1 MKKDIILSGVGGQGI
16 LSIATV
22 IGKAALKDG
31 LYMKQA
37 EVHGMSQRGG
47 DVQSNLRISD
57 QPIASD
63 LIPSGKCDLIIS
75 LEPMEGLRYLPYLS
89 PEGWLVTNETPFVN
103 IPNYPAQE
111 DVLAEIGKLP
121 HKVVLNVDKVAKEVG
136 SARVANIVLLGA
148 TIPFLGIDYQKIQ
161 DSIREI
167 FQRKGEAIVDM
178 NLQALDDIRKIPF
191 TTKTDMRAYYP
202 FGLVAGNMQRDGVR
216 IHSSSG
222 TTGNPTVIVHSQHDL
237 DSWANLVARCLYMV
251 GIRKTDVFQNSS
263 GYGMFTG
270 GLGFQYG
277 AERLGALTVPAAAGN
292 SKRQIK
298 FINDF
303 KTTALHAIPSYAI
316 RLAEVFQEEGLDPTG
331 TTLKTLVIG
340 AEPHTDEQRRKI
352 ERMLGVKAYNSF
364 GMTEMNGPGV
374 AFECTE
380 QNGMHFWEDCY
391 FVEIIDPETG
401 EPVPE
406 GEIGELVLTTLD
418 REMMP
423 LLRYRTRDLT
433 RILPGKCPCGR
444 THLRID
450 RIKGRSDDMFIIKGV
465 NIFPMQVE
473 KILVQFPQLGSNYL
487 ITLETV
493 NNQDEMIVEVELSD
507 LSTDNYIELERI
519 RKEITR
525 QLKDEILVTPKL
537 KLVKK
542 GSLPQSE
549 GKAVRVKDLRNNI

>member
-1 MKKDIILSGVGGQGI
+1 MNTTYWEEDIETMSREKLNELQLQRLRKTV
-16 LSIATV
+16 SIA
-22 IGKAALKDG
+22 ANA
-31 LYMKQA
+31 
-37 EVHGMSQRGG
+37 
-47 DVQSNLRISD
+47 
-57 QPIASD
+57 
-63 LIPSGKCDLIIS
+63 
-75 LEPMEGLRYLPYLS
+75 PY
-89 PEGWLVTNETPFVN
+89 
-103 IPNYPAQE
+103 
-111 DVLAEIGKLP
+111 
-121 HKVVLNVDKVAKEVG
+121 
-136 SARVANIVLLGA
+136 
-148 TIPFLGIDYQKIQ
+148 YQKVFKEHGITAQSIQ
-161 DSIREI
+161 T
-167 FQRKGEAIVDM
+167 
-178 NLQALDDIRKIPF
+178 LDDIWKIPF

>member
-1 MKKDIILSGVGGQGI
+1 MNTKYWEEEIETMSRKKLQELQLQRLKKTINIAANAPYYKKVFQEHGI
-16 LSIATV
+16 TPESI
-22 IGKAALKDG
+22 
-31 LYMKQA
+31 
-37 EVHGMSQRGG
+37 
-47 DVQSNLRISD
+47 QS
-57 QPIASD
+57 
-63 LIPSGKCDLIIS
+63 
-75 LEPMEGLRYLPYLS
+75 
-89 PEGWLVTNETPFVN
+89 
-103 IPNYPAQE
+103 
-111 DVLAEIGKLP
+111 
-121 HKVVLNVDKVAKEVG
+121 
-136 SARVANIVLLGA
+136 
-148 TIPFLGIDYQKIQ
+148 
-161 DSIREI
+161 
-167 FQRKGEAIVDM
+167 
-178 NLQALDDIRKIPF
+178 LDDIRKLPF
-191 TTKTDMRAYYP
+191 TTKADMRANYP
-202 FGLVAGNMQRDGVR
+202 FGLVAGNMKEDGVR

-222 TTGNPTVIVHSQHDL
+222 TTGTPTVIVHSQHDL
-237 DSWANLVARCLYMV
+237 DSWANLVARCLYCV
-251 GIRKTDVFQNSS
+251 GIRNTDVFQNSS

-270 GLGFQYG
+270 GLGS
-277 AERLGALTVPAAAGN
+277 LTVPAAAGN

-298 FINDF
+298 FITDF
-303 KTTALHAIPSYAI
+303 KTTALHEIPSYAI
-316 RLAEVFQEEGLDPTG
+316 RLAEVFQEEGIDPRS

-340 AEPHTDEQRRKI
+340 AEPHTDEQRKKI

-391 FVEIIDPETG
+391 YVEIINPETG

-423 LLRYRTRDLT
+423 LIRYRTRDLT
-433 RILPGKCPCGR
+433 RILPGNCPCGR
-444 THLRID
+444 THIRID

-473 KILVQFPQLGSNYL
+473 KILVQFPELGSNYL

-507 LSTDNYIELERI
+507 LSTDNYIELEKI
-519 RKEITR
+519 RKDITR

-549 GKAVRVKDLRNNI
+549 GKAVRVKDLRNNK